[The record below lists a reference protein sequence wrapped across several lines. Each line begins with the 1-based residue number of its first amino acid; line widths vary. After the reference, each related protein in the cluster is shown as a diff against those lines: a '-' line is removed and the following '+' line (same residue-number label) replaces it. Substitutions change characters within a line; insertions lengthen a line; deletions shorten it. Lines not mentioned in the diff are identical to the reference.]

1 MDQIV
6 IDATNATL
14 GRLAS
19 FAAKQLLLGKKIV
32 IMNCNDAILA
42 GNPTSIVRE
51 YKEQREK
58 KSSSLQGPFFPKS
71 PERIVKRTVRG
82 MLPYKK
88 GRGAAA
94 LKNLRCYNKISAD
107 YQDEKK
113 ILAGKEKKTKTIT
126 LREVSK
132 KI

>member
-19 FAAKQLLLGKKIV
+19 YTAKQLLLGKKVV
-32 IMNCNDAILA
+32 ILNCNDAIIA
-42 GNPTSIVRE
+42 GNPVSIIND
-51 YKEQREK
+51 YKQKTARR
-58 KSSSLQGPFFPKS
+58 SSSIGGPFFPKS
-71 PERIVKRTVRG
+71 PERIVKRAIRG
-82 MLPYKK
+82 MIPYHK
-88 GRGAAA
+88 GRGRAAF
-94 LKNLRCYNKISAD
+94 KNLRCYNTISAE

-126 LREVSK
+126 IRELSRR
-132 KI
+132 I